1 MREALFIILGWLL
14 GLLGA
19 PILLRIEKYYKR
31 KDLKIAIFSE
41 LKNLEIRLAA
51 TCYKIQMHL
60 GIRDK
65 STLRWVKNIYEKHR
79 EVCPKNILEA
89 RDKLLQVSD
98 EQFNAATTLF
108 KATENIGLG
117 LKTFSLPFIEPILKH
132 LSVFD
137 SKFQKNIFEV
147 RDQIITLNE

>member
-51 TCYKIQMHL
+51 TKGQTEIDPQKAPEENVDPNL
-60 GIRDK
+60 
-65 STLRWVKNIYEKHR
+65 T
-79 EVCPKNILEA
+79 
-89 RDKLLQVSD
+89 KL
-98 EQFNAATTLF
+98 N
-108 KATENIGLG
+108 
-117 LKTFSLPFIEPILKH
+117 
-132 LSVFD
+132 
-137 SKFQKNIFEV
+137 
-147 RDQIITLNE
+147 